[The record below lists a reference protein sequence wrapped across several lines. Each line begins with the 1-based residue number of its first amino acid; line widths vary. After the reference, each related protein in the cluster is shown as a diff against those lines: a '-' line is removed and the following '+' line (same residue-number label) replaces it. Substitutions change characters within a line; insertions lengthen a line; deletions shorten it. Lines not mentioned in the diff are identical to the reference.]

1 MFIIV
6 YVFNE
11 GIPLKKSEILTSVWF
26 LRSYVLSVIF
36 QTQSGYSPIQIW
48 YIYHSWKF
56 ESSSSNQS
64 RVTAL
69 YVLRNDTL

>member
-36 QTQSGYSPIQIW
+36 QTQSGYSPIQI
-48 YIYHSWKF
+48 
-56 ESSSSNQS
+56 
-64 RVTAL
+64 
-69 YVLRNDTL
+69 